1 MAKKRRKPHS
11 RSRSSH
17 AGAVRTAERPEGA
30 ESNGDRTRAD
40 DTTAA
45 ASHTARAGQRSRAEK
60 KELARRQREEVR
72 KRVRRAQR
80 LRQLVWITGV
90 GAVLSLAVFW
100 LVRPD
105 EPTVRPD
112 ELPGEL
118 RTEVPWAANAAQAD
132 ERARLIE
139 LPAEGAT
146 MHEHANVQV
155 FVHGE
160 QVDVPTDIG
169 VDRDAD
175 PPDVQSLHT
184 HEGSG
189 TVHMESQS
197 IYPFTLGEFFDVW
210 GVRLSESQT
219 ETCLGGYCEDGE
231 STLRVF
237 EEGVELDGPIRDV
250 RLLDQTVYVL
260 AFGTEDEIPDPIP
273 SSFDFA
279 SVPE

>member
-11 RSRSSH
+11 RSRPAH
-17 AGAVRTAERPEGA
+17 AGAVRTAEGPGGG
-30 ESNGDRTRAD
+30 ESDGDSALADGRDQRSTRAPSD
-40 DTTAA
+40 RRATRAP
-45 ASHTARAGQRSRAEK
+45 AGQRSRAEK

-72 KRVRRAQR
+72 KRVRRAHR

-90 GAVLSLAVFW
+90 GAVISLAVFW

-105 EPTVRPD
+105 EPAVRPD
-112 ELPGEL
+112 RLPGEL
-118 RTEVPWAANAAQAD
+118 RTEAPWAANADQAA
-132 ERARLIE
+132 ERADLIG
-139 LPAEGAT
+139 LPAEGTT

-160 QVDVPTDIG
+160 QQDVPTDIG
-169 VDRDAD
+169 VGDDI
-175 PPDVQSLHT
+175 VSLHT
-184 HEGSG
+184 HEPSG

-210 GVRLSESQT
+210 GVRLN
-219 ETCLGGYCEDGE
+219 ETCLGGHCEDDE

-237 EEGVELDGPIRDV
+237 ESGVELDGPIRNV
-250 RLLDQTVYVL
+250 RLLDRTVYVV
-260 AFGTEDEIPDPIP
+260 AFGTEDELPDPVP